1 MRRNDG
7 FRAGWPRLKHPE
19 ENSLDEG
26 MSLNSCTEK
35 SAGTCRHAG
44 SIDTWMSLG
53 PRYKK
58 EATPSYLLFSPW
70 MKMVQGAER
79 RRGSQQCGVGRQKV
93 LALLDYICVSIK
105 GHTSHYLN
113 VKTWNSFPQRASTWS
128 YSSLG
133 ALSHLRQHLSASTAS
148 QSADLTNHNSQV
160 FPIFTFPDSDWAWSS
175 QFTVSHQSH
184 CMSVTTIT
192 HDHVFLGLS
201 QLAHTIIFF
210 FF

>member
-1 MRRNDG
+1 MKSCHWT
-7 FRAGWPRLKHPE
+7 AALKNLLGHVAMLE
-19 ENSLDEG
+19 AS
-26 MSLNSCTEK
+26 T
-35 SAGTCRHAG
+35 
-44 SIDTWMSLG
+44 LG
-53 PRYKK
+53 PVSTLECHWGPDTKRKPPLVICYSLPGWRWCK
-58 EATPSYLLFSPW
+58 
-70 MKMVQGAER
+70 AER

-148 QSADLTNHNSQV
+148 QSADLTNCNSQV

-184 CMSVTTIT
+184 CMSVTTTT

-201 QLAHTIIFF
+201 QLAHTITFF